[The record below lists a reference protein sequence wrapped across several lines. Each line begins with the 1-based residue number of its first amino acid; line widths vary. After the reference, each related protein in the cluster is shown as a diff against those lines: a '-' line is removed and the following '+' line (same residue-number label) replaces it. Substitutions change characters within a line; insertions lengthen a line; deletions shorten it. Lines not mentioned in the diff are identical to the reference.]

1 MAAGGTSAYM
11 LQKNKETPEER
22 SNTTK
27 KTTTNASSE
36 NSTTSEKSV
45 VEGVGDNVLM
55 VGAIKIEMLSA
66 DVIEG
71 SEISTENRYP
81 VEYFRDQTLPDP
93 EETEDIIDWDSIYEE
108 APEVKDVHLSD
119 YDAYTAEESEEIMDR
134 NQDVIDKYTYTKVK
148 PRKFYFIKC
157 KLTNMG
163 NADVEDAFPYDVV
176 YDSPEASEISYN
188 EALCYYDKP
197 IYTDGD
203 ERAMKYYFFRLKGH
217 ESMECTIGLAVP
229 QEFDENEKHYYGSLI
244 TGNFSYDPA
253 KLPDYVDIDSLPK
266 TETDDQ

>member
-1 MAAGGTSAYM
+1 
-11 LQKNKETPEER
+11 
-22 SNTTK
+22 
-27 KTTTNASSE
+27 
-36 NSTTSEKSV
+36 
-45 VEGVGDNVLM
+45 
-55 VGAIKIEMLSA
+55 
-66 DVIEG
+66 
-71 SEISTENRYP
+71 
-81 VEYFRDQTLPDP
+81 
-93 EETEDIIDWDSIYEE
+93 
-108 APEVKDVHLSD
+108 
-119 YDAYTAEESEEIMDR
+119 MDR

-203 ERAMKYYFFRLKGH
+203 ERAMRYYFFRLKGH